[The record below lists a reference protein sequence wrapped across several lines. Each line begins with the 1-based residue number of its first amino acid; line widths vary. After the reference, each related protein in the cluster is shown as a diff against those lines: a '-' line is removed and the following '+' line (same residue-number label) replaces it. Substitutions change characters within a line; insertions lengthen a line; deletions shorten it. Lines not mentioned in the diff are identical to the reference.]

1 MAKKIKNKKTKKPA
15 KKKKRAFFSSKKKKT
30 KAVLK
35 LKSSPQKKNARAKVK
50 VKIKVKVKAKPRVK
64 AVSVEKEIKEPREVK
79 TFFPEQPVK
88 KTRIRVIGIGGG
100 GGTIISEISNRIQK
114 ASFIA
119 ANTDSQAL
127 NALGKRVVKFHF
139 GQNLTQGL
147 GTGMNANIGQEAAF
161 QEKDKISKVLD
172 GQDLTV
178 FVVSLGGG
186 TGSGAAP
193 VFAKISRALGN
204 LNYGIFTLPFKF
216 EGEKKMEIALESLK
230 KIRPYLNAFSVIPN
244 ERVFQVID
252 KNTPL
257 KDALSAVN
265 KNLTEGLE
273 GLIETIYEPGLINID
288 FADFKTIL
296 DGQGR
301 LAYLHSVSSSKNEGS
316 RQDLINKV
324 ISSALYPYGIRGAKS
339 VLFDIAGEK
348 DLALAEVSQ
357 ISRTISDLVSKD
369 AKIIFGISQ
378 GKQYANAIK
387 ITLLAT
393 GCALKN
399 IQPEDYKP
407 KIKLMNI
414 IKKEDPEA
422 QEEKKETIIKKAE
435 KPAVDTGNKISKP
448 AMKGKKKNEKKA
460 PVPIKKTADLK
471 TEIKNNEEA
480 AEQQERTRKNAMQL
494 RMEIEAEEKEI
505 EAREQVWD
513 TPAFL
518 RQKKS

>member
-1 MAKKIKNKKTKKPA
+1 MVKKIQ
-15 KKKKRAFFSSKKKKT
+15 KKKLLSKKKS
-30 KAVLK
+30 A
-35 LKSSPQKKNARAKVK
+35 QKK
-50 VKIKVKVKAKPRVK
+50 KVKVKAKVK
-64 AVSVEKEIKEPREVK
+64 AKQKPKPKEKIKKKKVKINPKKKSVVKIIKEAEEIKNHAIEEPI
-79 TFFPEQPVK
+79 K
-88 KTRIRVIGIGGG
+88 KTKIRVIGIGGG

-114 ASFIA
+114 ASFVA

-127 NALGKRVVKFHF
+127 KAVGKKVIKFHF

-147 GTGMNANIGQEAAF
+147 GTGMNANLGQEAAF
-161 QEKDKISKVLD
+161 QEKEKIEKLLD

-178 FVVSLGGG
+178 FVVALGGG

-193 VFAKISRALGN
+193 VFAKISRSLGN

-244 ERVFQVID
+244 ERVFQIID

-257 KDALSAVN
+257 REALSAVN
-265 KNLTEGLE
+265 KILADSLE

-296 DGQGR
+296 EGQGR
-301 LAYLHSVSSSKNEGS
+301 LAYLNTVSAFKNESS
-316 RQDLINKV
+316 RQDLINKA
-324 ISSALYPYGIRGAKS
+324 ISCPLYPYGIRGAKS

-348 DLALAEVSQ
+348 DLELSEVNQ
-357 ISRTISDLVSKD
+357 ISKTISELANKD

-378 GKQYANAIK
+378 GKKYLGSIR

-393 GCALKN
+393 GCVLKN
-399 IQPEDYKP
+399 FQPEDAKP
-407 KIKLMNI
+407 KLKTVKI
-414 IKKEDPEA
+414 IQKENPEEIVESQKKEETLKKIETSVPKKRKKI
-422 QEEKKETIIKKAE
+422 QTNVKEEKKIIVKKIESVVKKSVEPKEDE
-435 KPAVDTGNKISKP
+435 KNV
-448 AMKGKKKNEKKA
+448 
-460 PVPIKKTADLK
+460 V
-471 TEIKNNEEA
+471 
-480 AEQQERTRKNAMQL
+480 EQQERVRKNAMQL
-494 RMEIEAEEKEI
+494 KMEVEAKEKEI
-505 EAREQVWD
+505 EQREQIWD